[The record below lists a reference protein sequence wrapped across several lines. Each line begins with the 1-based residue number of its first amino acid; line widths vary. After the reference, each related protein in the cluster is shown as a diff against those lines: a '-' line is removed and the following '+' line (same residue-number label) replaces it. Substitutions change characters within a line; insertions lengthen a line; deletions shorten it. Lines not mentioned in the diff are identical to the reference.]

1 MSYHDHEKECIS
13 CEGHD
18 FRQKIMSEVKR
29 NQKSAQRYKY
39 QDPLLHIP
47 PVVIDMKKK
56 QCRLH
61 HCDNFPM
68 LLRLYRVSQGVPGC
82 PRVSQGVPGCTIEY
96 VKHNITTQTLNL
108 WNFSQDFWFA
118 FIRHQTG
125 RKLQKFLNR
134 VNCEL

>member
-47 PVVIDMKKK
+47 QSCDIKKSSANCIIVTIFPCF
-56 QCRLH
+56 CR
-61 HCDNFPM
+61 C
-68 LLRLYRVSQGVPGC
+68 VP
-82 PRVSQGVPGCTIEY
+82 Y
-96 VKHNITTQTLNL
+96 NL
-108 WNFSQDFWFA
+108 
-118 FIRHQTG
+118 
-125 RKLQKFLNR
+125 
-134 VNCEL
+134 

>member
-68 LLRLYRVSQGVPGC
+68 LLRLYGVSQGDPGC
-82 PRVSQGVPGCTIEY
+82 PRESQGVLGVCQCLSLSGSAPGR
-96 VKHNITTQTLNL
+96 
-108 WNFSQDFWFA
+108 SQ
-118 FIRHQTG
+118 IRS
-125 RKLQKFLNR
+125 
-134 VNCEL
+134 